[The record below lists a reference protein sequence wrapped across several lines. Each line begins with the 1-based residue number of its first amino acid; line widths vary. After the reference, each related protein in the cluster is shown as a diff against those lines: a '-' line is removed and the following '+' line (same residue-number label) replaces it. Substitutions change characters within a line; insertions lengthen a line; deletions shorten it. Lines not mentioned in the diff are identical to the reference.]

1 MNENQP
7 PLVWKAHEYEYREK
21 SVDWFWALGIIA
33 TTGATAAV
41 VLGNI
46 LFAVLIVIGTL
57 TLALYAV
64 RKPNLTQFE
73 INDRGIRIDNT
84 IHPYT
89 SLDSFWVDDIDE
101 RALPK
106 LLIKSKK
113 TLMPYI
119 IIPLDRV
126 SPADVRECLF
136 LYLDEEEHT
145 EPLPHKIMDY
155 LGF

>member
-1 MNENQP
+1 MEEELRWHTHDHTEP
-7 PLVWKAHEYEYREK
+7 K
-21 SVDWFWALGIIA
+21 SADWYWALGIIA
-33 TTGATAAV
+33 VAGAVAAV

-46 LFAVLIVIGTL
+46 LFAVLIVVGTL

-64 RKPNLTQFE
+64 RKPNLAHFE

-101 RALPK
+101 HTSPK

-113 TLMPYI
+113 ALMPFI
-119 IIPLDRV
+119 IIPLDPV
-126 SPADVRECLF
+126 SPTDVRECLF